1 MVIRMTVLVPF
12 RYPTVVLP
20 VPLQIPHLYC
30 SYLYALYKYDIKNLE
45 YLNLEYRKIYILHN
59 DMMSTSS
66 VCSSHFPNN

>member
-45 YLNLEYRKIYILHN
+45 YRKIYILHN

-66 VCSSHFPNN
+66 VCASHFPNNKQ